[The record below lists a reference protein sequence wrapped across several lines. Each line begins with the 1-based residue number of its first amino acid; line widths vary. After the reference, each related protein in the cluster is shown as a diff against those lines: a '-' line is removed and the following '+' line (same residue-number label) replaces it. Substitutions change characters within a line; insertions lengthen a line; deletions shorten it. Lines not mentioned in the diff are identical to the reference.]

1 MVNRRGFTLVEVLA
15 VVIILSVLSIMV
27 IPNVSEYVAQGKD
40 EYNKS
45 LKKTLTLAG
54 KNFYSDNKVRIPKP
68 VGVVTDF
75 VTANELSSQNY
86 LTGSFVD
93 SDKNDCKS
101 KSYVV
106 AVNDYFGVDYHACL
120 VCGDKSYFDTS
131 DESKYCVY
139 NSNSS
144 GGGSS
149 GDTGDISDDTST
161 VNPVCDVV
169 SQKNDGDNY
178 VVSIKASTSKGK
190 ISDINLVNVTN
201 KTSKSIDFEGEN
213 NIYKDIVIDSFGTF
227 DIYVVNSYN
236 RRTKCP
242 VEIENEYPVSPKFDV
257 KKYLVSEDVYNK
269 YKDGSIPSSE
279 LDSLSSYNGDSWS
292 KGYVYVVLNYNSKH
306 FDKVEFEGSSIKKKK
321 YLWLYEEG
329 DKKYT
334 INTVDKEGN
343 SNNVNLNTML
353 DRTPPVIGKI
363 DNSSNGVW
371 VNQTITV
378 KTPYSDSYSGID
390 RIEYSTDNKNW
401 ITSWD
406 SNTGSLATKIWKNS
420 SNINYSM
427 YIRAYDKVGNMSN
440 LCNGNVQPCNTN
452 VHIDITPPVMYKH
465 CLYKVASKKW
475 YFRYYFSDSGGSGY
489 SGYKWGYC
497 YRICPKCPSSYM
509 CSYRSADSKA
519 AASGT
524 WYSSSYKETS
534 YQIVPTSSARTIGS
548 TTRLY
553 FRDNA
558 GNVATGSYTDT
569 WYYGGGSSPGSC

>member
-106 AVNDYFGVDYHACL
+106 AVNEISDVKYHACL
-120 VCGDKSYFDTS
+120 TCGDKNYSSDDEYCDAMVRDIDSSNPSDSGKSKVTCNVSAKDTDDGAS
-131 DESKYCVY
+131 VTIKA
-139 NSNSS
+139 NSS
-144 GGGSS
+144 KEKINKIIYYNI
-149 GDTGDISDDTST
+149 DT
-161 VNPVCDVV
+161 
-169 SQKNDGDNY
+169 
-178 VVSIKASTSKGK
+178 
-190 ISDINLVNVTN
+190 
-201 KTSKSIDFEGEN
+201 
-213 NIYKDIVIDSFGTF
+213 
-227 DIYVVNSYN
+227 
-236 RRTKCP
+236 
-242 VEIENEYPVSPKFDV
+242 
-257 KKYLVSEDVYNK
+257 KKYKSLLTDSEY
-269 YKDGSIPSSE
+269 ST
-279 LDSLSSYNGDSWS
+279 
-292 KGYVYVVLNYNSKH
+292 
-306 FDKVEFEGSSIKKKK
+306 SIKKTITISDFGKFKIYVSNSDGVRFDCGGSVIDNSFSANFKVDMYLVNKSEYDSHKNTEYTKTELNKLDKYDGTTWKNAYVYAKLTYKK
-321 YLWLYEEG
+321 SRFSSVKFDGNDLNNKFIWLDAEG
-329 DKKYT
+329 AKNYKIT
-334 INTVDKEGN
+334 AVDKRRGTQTV
-343 SNNVNLNTML
+343 SLSTKL
-353 DRTPPVIGKI
+353 DRTPPTVVFSRTPG
-363 DNSSNGVW
+363 DGW
-371 VNQTITV
+371 TNQAVTV
-378 KTPYSDSYSGID
+378 TSTPSDAFSGIEGLYYSTNNKDWSKVSYSGSYVKTWPRTNTYTTMYVKAKD
-390 RIEYSTDNKNW
+390 NVGLYSDVK
-401 ITSWD
+401 
-406 SNTGSLATKIWKNS
+406 S
-420 SNINYSM
+420 SNI
-427 YIRAYDKVGNMSN
+427 
-440 LCNGNVQPCNTN
+440 L
-452 VHIDITPPVMYKH
+452 IDVVPPVMYKH

-509 CSYRSADSKA
+509 CSYKSADTKA
-519 AASGT
+519 ASAG
-524 WYSSSYKETS
+524 WHSSSYKETS
-534 YQIVPTSSARTIGS
+534 YQIAPTKGARTIGS

-558 GNVATGSYTDT
+558 GNIATGSYTDT

>member
-54 KNFYSDNKVRIPKP
+54 KNFYSDNRMRIPKP

-75 VTANELSSQNY
+75 VTANELASKNY

-106 AVNDYFGVDYHACL
+106 AVNEISDVKYHACL
-120 VCGDKSYFDTS
+120 TCGDKNYSSDDEYCDTMVRDIDSSNPS
-131 DESKYCVY
+131 DSGKSKVICSVSAKDTDDGASVTINASSSKEKINKIIYY
-139 NSNSS
+139 NTDTKKYKSLLTDFEYSTSITKTITISDFGKFKIYVSS
-144 GGGSS
+144 SDGVRSDCGGSV
-149 GDTGDISDDTST
+149 I
-161 VNPVCDVV
+161 
-169 SQKNDGDNY
+169 DNSFSANFKVDMY
-178 VVSIKASTSKGK
+178 
-190 ISDINLVNVTN
+190 LVNKSEYDSHKNTEYTRTELN
-201 KTSKSIDFEGEN
+201 KLDKYDGTTWKNAYVYAKLTYKKSRFSSVKLDGNDLNNKFIWLDAEGAKN
-213 NIYKDIVIDSFGTF
+213 YKITAVDKRKGTQT
-227 DIYVVNSYN
+227 V
-236 RRTKCP
+236 
-242 VEIENEYPVSPKFDV
+242 
-257 KKYLVSEDVYNK
+257 
-269 YKDGSIPSSE
+269 
-279 LDSLSSYNGDSWS
+279 SLST
-292 KGYVYVVLNYNSKH
+292 K
-306 FDKVEFEGSSIKKKK
+306 
-321 YLWLYEEG
+321 
-329 DKKYT
+329 
-334 INTVDKEGN
+334 
-343 SNNVNLNTML
+343 L

-519 AASGT
+519 AASGR
-524 WYSSSYKETS
+524 WFSSSYKETS
-534 YQIVPTSSARTIGS
+534 YQIAPTKGARTIGS

>member
-106 AVNDYFGVDYHACL
+106 AVNEISDVKYHACL
-120 VCGDKSYFDTS
+120 TCGDKNYSSDDEYCDAMVRDIDSSNPSDSGKSKVTCNVSAKDTDDGAS
-131 DESKYCVY
+131 VTI
-139 NSNSS
+139 NANSS
-144 GGGSS
+144 KEKINKIIYYNT
-149 GDTGDISDDTST
+149 DT
-161 VNPVCDVV
+161 
-169 SQKNDGDNY
+169 
-178 VVSIKASTSKGK
+178 
-190 ISDINLVNVTN
+190 
-201 KTSKSIDFEGEN
+201 
-213 NIYKDIVIDSFGTF
+213 
-227 DIYVVNSYN
+227 
-236 RRTKCP
+236 
-242 VEIENEYPVSPKFDV
+242 
-257 KKYLVSEDVYNK
+257 
-269 YKDGSIPSSE
+269 
-279 LDSLSSYNGDSWS
+279 
-292 KGYVYVVLNYNSKH
+292 
-306 FDKVEFEGSSIKKKK
+306 
-321 YLWLYEEG
+321 
-329 DKKYT
+329 KKYT
-334 INTVDKEGN
+334 SLLTDSEYSTFIKKTITISDF
-343 SNNVNLNTML
+343 
-353 DRTPPVIGKI
+353 GKFKIYVSSSDGVRSDCDGSVI
-363 DNSSNGVW
+363 DNSFSANFKVDMYL
-371 VNQTITV
+371 VNKSEYDSHKNTEYTKTELNKLDKYDGTTWKNAYVYAKLTYKKSRFSSVKFDGNDLNNKFIWLDAEGAKNYKITAVDKRKGTQTVSLSTKLDRSPPTV
-378 KTPYSDSYSGID
+378 VFSRTPGDGWTNQAVTVTSTPSDAFSGIEGLYYSTNNEDWSKVSYSGSFVKVWERTNTSKTMYVKAKD
-390 RIEYSTDNKNW
+390 NVGLYSDVK
-401 ITSWD
+401 
-406 SNTGSLATKIWKNS
+406 S
-420 SNINYSM
+420 SNI
-427 YIRAYDKVGNMSN
+427 
-440 LCNGNVQPCNTN
+440 L
-452 VHIDITPPVMYKH
+452 IDVVPPVMYKH

-509 CSYRSADSKA
+509 CSYKSADTK
-519 AASGT
+519 AASGS
-524 WYSSSYKETS
+524 WHSSSYKETS
-534 YQIVPTSSARTIGS
+534 YQIAPTRGARTIGS

-558 GNVATGSYTDT
+558 GNVATDSYTDT

>member
-106 AVNDYFGVDYHACL
+106 AVNEISDVKYHACL
-120 VCGDKSYFDTS
+120 TCGDKNYSSDDEYCDAMVRDIDSSNPSDSGKSKVTCNVSAKDTDDGAS
-131 DESKYCVY
+131 VTI
-139 NSNSS
+139 NANSS
-144 GGGSS
+144 KEKINKIIYYNT
-149 GDTGDISDDTST
+149 DT
-161 VNPVCDVV
+161 
-169 SQKNDGDNY
+169 
-178 VVSIKASTSKGK
+178 
-190 ISDINLVNVTN
+190 
-201 KTSKSIDFEGEN
+201 
-213 NIYKDIVIDSFGTF
+213 
-227 DIYVVNSYN
+227 
-236 RRTKCP
+236 
-242 VEIENEYPVSPKFDV
+242 
-257 KKYLVSEDVYNK
+257 KKYTSLLTDSEY
-269 YKDGSIPSSE
+269 ST
-279 LDSLSSYNGDSWS
+279 
-292 KGYVYVVLNYNSKH
+292 
-306 FDKVEFEGSSIKKKK
+306 SIKK
-321 YLWLYEEG
+321 
-329 DKKYT
+329 T
-334 INTVDKEGN
+334 ITISDF
-343 SNNVNLNTML
+343 
-353 DRTPPVIGKI
+353 GKFKIYVSSSDGVRSDCDGSVI
-363 DNSSNGVW
+363 DNSFSANFKVDMYL
-371 VNQTITV
+371 VNKSEYDSHKNTEYTKTELNKLDKYDGTTWKNAYVYAKLTYKKSRFSSVKFDGNDLNNKFIWLDAEGAKNYKITAVDKRRGTQTVSLSTKLDRSPPTV
-378 KTPYSDSYSGID
+378 VFSRTPGDGWTNQAVTVTSTPSDAFSGIEGLYYSTNNKDWSKVSYSGSYVKTWPRTNTYTTMYVKAKD
-390 RIEYSTDNKNW
+390 NVGLYSDVK
-401 ITSWD
+401 
-406 SNTGSLATKIWKNS
+406 S
-420 SNINYSM
+420 SNI
-427 YIRAYDKVGNMSN
+427 
-440 LCNGNVQPCNTN
+440 L
-452 VHIDITPPVMYKH
+452 IDVVPPVMYKH

-509 CSYRSADSKA
+509 CSYKSADTKA
-519 AASGT
+519 ASAG
-524 WYSSSYKETS
+524 WHSSSYKETS
-534 YQIVPTSSARTIGS
+534 YQIAPTRAARTIGS

-558 GNVATGSYTDT
+558 GNIATGSYTDT

>member
-106 AVNDYFGVDYHACL
+106 AVNEISDVKYHACL
-120 VCGDKSYFDTS
+120 TCGDKNYSSDDEYCDVMVRDIDSSNPSDSGKSKVICSVSAKDTDDGAS
-131 DESKYCVY
+131 VTITA
-139 NSNSS
+139 NSS
-144 GGGSS
+144 KEKINKIIYYNI
-149 GDTGDISDDTST
+149 DT
-161 VNPVCDVV
+161 
-169 SQKNDGDNY
+169 KRY
-178 VVSIKASTSKGK
+178 
-190 ISDINLVNVTN
+190 
-201 KTSKSIDFEGEN
+201 KSLLTE
-213 NIYKDIVIDSFGTF
+213 S
-227 DIYVVNSYN
+227 
-236 RRTKCP
+236 
-242 VEIENEYPVSPKFDV
+242 EYS
-257 KKYLVSEDVYNK
+257 N
-269 YKDGSIPSSE
+269 
-279 LDSLSSYNGDSWS
+279 
-292 KGYVYVVLNYNSKH
+292 
-306 FDKVEFEGSSIKKKK
+306 SIKK
-321 YLWLYEEG
+321 
-329 DKKYT
+329 T
-334 INTVDKEGN
+334 ITISDF
-343 SNNVNLNTML
+343 
-353 DRTPPVIGKI
+353 GKFKIYVSSSDGVRFDCGGSVI
-363 DNSSNGVW
+363 DNSFSANFKVDMYL
-371 VNQTITV
+371 VNKSEYDSHKNTEYTKTELNKLDKYDGTTWKNAYVYAKLTYKKSRFSSVEFDGNDLNNKFIWLDAEGAKNYKITAVDKRKGTQTVSLSTKLDRSPPTV
-378 KTPYSDSYSGID
+378 VFSRTPGDGWTNQAVTVTSTPSDAFSGIEGLYYSTNNKDWSKASYSGSYVKTWPRTNTYTTMYVKAKD
-390 RIEYSTDNKNW
+390 NVGLYSDVK
-401 ITSWD
+401 
-406 SNTGSLATKIWKNS
+406 S
-420 SNINYSM
+420 SNI
-427 YIRAYDKVGNMSN
+427 
-440 LCNGNVQPCNTN
+440 L
-452 VHIDITPPVMYKH
+452 IDVVPPVMYKH

-509 CSYRSADSKA
+509 CSYKSADTKA
-519 AASGT
+519 ASAG
-524 WYSSSYKETS
+524 WHSSSYKETS
-534 YQIVPTSSARTIGS
+534 YQIAPTRAARTIGS

-558 GNVATGSYTDT
+558 GNIATGSYTDT